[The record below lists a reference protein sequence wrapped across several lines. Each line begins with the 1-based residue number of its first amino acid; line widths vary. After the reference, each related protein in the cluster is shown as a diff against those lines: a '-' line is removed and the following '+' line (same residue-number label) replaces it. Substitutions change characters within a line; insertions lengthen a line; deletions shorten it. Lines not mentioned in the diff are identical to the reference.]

1 MEAGVKANFP
11 FARRVLLPLLG
22 ILLLQCSSSRDTILN
37 SQPVSAQTFA
47 DSEEQRQARQR
58 MVDEQIVARDV
69 RDSRV
74 LAAMRK
80 IPRHL
85 FVPSQMLP
93 YAYADEPLPIGHG
106 QTISQP
112 YIVAFMSEALEL
124 KPQDRVLEIGTGSG
138 YQAAVLAELAREVY
152 SIEIVEPLG
161 KEAAERLKRLG
172 YSNVKLRVGDGYGG
186 WPEAAPFDAIMVTAA
201 PDHVP
206 PALVEQLREGGRL
219 VVPVGRFFQNLI
231 RIRRT
236 AKGTR
241 QETLLPVRFVPMV
254 GEAEKARH

>member
-1 MEAGVKANFP
+1 MKANLRFE
-11 FARRVLLPLLG
+11 RQILVPLFS
-22 ILLLQCSSSRDTILN
+22 ILLLQCAPSRHGFPSLATVAAQSS
-37 SQPVSAQTFA
+37 A
-47 DSEEQRQARQR
+47 DSEEQREARRR
-58 MVDEQIVARDV
+58 MVEEQIAGRGV
-69 RDSRV
+69 RDTRV
-74 LAAMRK
+74 LAAVRK

-85 FVPSQMLP
+85 FVPPQMLP
-93 YAYADEPLPIGHG
+93 YAYADEPLPIGYG

-161 KEAAERLKRLG
+161 KEAAERLRRLG
-172 YSNVKLRVGDGYGG
+172 YTNVKLRIGDGYRG

-201 PDHVP
+201 PGHVP
-206 PALVEQLREGGRL
+206 PALVQQLREGGRL
-219 VVPVGRFFQNLI
+219 VLPVGRFFQDLI

-236 AKGTR
+236 PKGTQ
-241 QETLLPVRFVPMV
+241 QESLLPVRFVPMV
-254 GEAEKARH
+254 GEAEKANP